1 MTASD
6 IKAYLSVFKMEY
18 NDYIEKLEEEKVV
31 VDEKIEV

>member
-1 MTASD
+1 MTPSN

-18 NDYIEKLEEEKVV
+18 NDYVEELEQKEVT